1 MRVLPQ
7 LFNGIGQIDA
17 SYQVPEASV
26 SSYNLQIDCRGMEM
40 FFTKCARIVA
50 ILGLLG
56 AIAQIAMGFQY
67 AQIGLEEQA
76 KAGLSSAKHFD
87 RGAYMLLFSFALGT
101 LVEISFNI
109 RKAITKDAA

>member
-1 MRVLPQ
+1 MGLGRLTLLIRFPRRVFRPTTCKSIA
-7 LFNGIGQIDA
+7 GGWK
-17 SYQVPEASV
+17 
-26 SSYNLQIDCRGMEM
+26 C

-67 AQIGLEEQA
+67 AQMGLEEQA